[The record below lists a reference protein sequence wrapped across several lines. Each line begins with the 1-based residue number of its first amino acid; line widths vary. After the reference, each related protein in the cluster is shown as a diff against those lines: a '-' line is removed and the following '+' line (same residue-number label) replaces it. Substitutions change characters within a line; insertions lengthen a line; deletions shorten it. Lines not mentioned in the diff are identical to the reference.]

1 MDIAVQIAII
11 GLFFLMAYG
20 SVSFAASAN
29 NWFDWIPALLCFLSA
44 ALIAYGLYIQ
54 CDTMAIFQRCG

>member
-20 SVSFAASAN
+20 AVSFVINAR
-29 NWFDWIPALLCFLSA
+29 NWFDLIPALLCFLSA
-44 ALIAYGLYIQ
+44 VLIAYGIYTQ
-54 CDTMAIFQRCG
+54 CPGMSVYHKC